1 MGTFLSTFLL
11 TKSDPN
17 IDIPDS
23 ELGLTKKE
31 KGGIKQTWQVLK
43 KDLKGTGVEVFV
55 RFFTVYPDYQKL
67 FRAFAD
73 VPLSELKQNKKLIA
87 HATSVI
93 YSLSSL
99 VESLDDVE
107 NLKELTIKISES
119 HLPRGVSKQQ
129 FAELGK
135 VIVEFFEE
143 KLGKLL
149 TPAAKTGWE
158 KLLGVVA
165 SIAGEVAEEKQGKK

>member
-1 MGTFLSTFLL
+1 MGNWWSDLSVD
-11 TKSDPN
+11 SNMDV
-17 IDIPDS
+17 PDS
-23 ELGLTKKE
+23 KLGLTLREKE
-31 KGGIKQTWQVLK
+31 GIKIVWASVRK
-43 KDLKGTGVEVFV
+43 NMKGNGVEILVK
-55 RFFTVYPDYQKL
+55 FFTVYPDYQKL